1 MVQPSLILW
10 IWYDWSTLSS
20 ITMFFHHGKHL
31 CLAGHF
37 IAPHLLND
45 NYWQTKPNSMFV
57 LVQDRYL
64 LDCCM
69 CCCLLQTWSHYTYSN
84 MLCQN
89 TFWITLIQ
97 ICGYFFYRIVWM
109 DFFYKVMRHKK
120 KKKFMISCFLL
131 LSITF
136 TLNNPLQSLI
146 FYLKRAHPCQ

>member
-1 MVQPSLILW
+1 MNMIRLKYI
-10 IWYDWSTLSS
+10 I
-20 ITMFFHHGKHL
+20 FHHNV
-31 CLAGHF
+31 F
-37 IAPHLLND
+37 PPRQTSLLGRTFHCTSSFK
-45 NYWQTKPNSMFV
+45 WQLLTNQNQFDVRFSTG
-57 LVQDRYL
+57 YL

-97 ICGYFFYRIVWM
+97 ICGYFFYRIVRM

-120 KKKFMISCFLL
+120 KKKFMISCFLF

-146 FYLKRAHPCQ
+146 FYLKRAHPCR